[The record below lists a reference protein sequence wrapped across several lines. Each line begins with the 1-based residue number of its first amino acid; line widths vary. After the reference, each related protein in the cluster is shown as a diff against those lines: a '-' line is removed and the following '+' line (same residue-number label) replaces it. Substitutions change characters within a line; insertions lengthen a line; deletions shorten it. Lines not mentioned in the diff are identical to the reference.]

1 MQVQEIKPTKR
12 TFLFSQKKN
21 KKINKQTII
30 QREETRIH
38 TKIFLDLPKEI
49 KKRKNNSNNI
59 MFKKQMTKS
68 NFQMQI
74 WICMRISNS
83 KFKYQL
89 QGGKFVIWVRTG
101 ASGEIWIFIGE
112 ESEKADIWD
121 RRGKV
126 IREKSKKIRRRAIS
140 WRKE

>member
-49 KKRKNNSNNI
+49 KKGKISQITSCLKN
-59 MFKKQMTKS
+59 K
-68 NFQMQI
+68 
-74 WICMRISNS
+74 
-83 KFKYQL
+83 
-89 QGGKFVIWVRTG
+89 
-101 ASGEIWIFIGE
+101 
-112 ESEKADIWD
+112 
-121 RRGKV
+121 
-126 IREKSKKIRRRAIS
+126 
-140 WRKE
+140 